1 MKDSLQTLREI
12 GEGIVGA
19 ASILPLL
26 VLSPLLRSKMQRWGS
41 TDQEVSALMPADGM
55 IPDPALESTRAITIE
70 APPRRVWAWL
80 VQIGQGRAGFYSYD
94 ALENLLGMDIH
105 SSDRIVPELQRLRV
119 GDTVPF
125 WRGVGV
131 AATAIVPPWAL
142 VLSGTLHGEG
152 ADDSSSRHRSAAQAG
167 GTWVFLLEPLPG
179 LNTRLIVRTRV
190 AGFAPRWLCRLF
202 LRLLEPAY
210 FVMERKMLLGIK
222 RRAEQSPLESSLPRL
237 GGALSQA

>member
-1 MKDSLQTLREI
+1 MKGIVRIVRDI
-12 GEGIVGA
+12 GEGLIGA
-19 ASILPLL
+19 ASMALL
-26 VLSPLLRSKMQRWGS
+26 VVLGPLFRSKMQRWGA
-41 TDQEVSALMPADGM
+41 TDQEVAALLPADGM
-55 IPDPALESTRAITIE
+55 FTRPAMESTRAITIE

-94 ALENLLGMDIH
+94 TLENLLGMNIH

-131 AATAIVPPWAL
+131 AAAAVVPPWVL
-142 VLSGTLHGEG
+142 VLSGAVHDATTRR
-152 ADDSSSRHRSAAQAG
+152 SSGRHELPVQTG

-179 LNTRLIVRTRV
+179 LNTRMIVRTRV
-190 AGFAPRWLCRLF
+190 AGFAPHWLCYIF
-202 LRLLEPAY
+202 LRLLEPVY

-222 RRAEQSPLESSLPRL
+222 RRAERSPLESSLPRL